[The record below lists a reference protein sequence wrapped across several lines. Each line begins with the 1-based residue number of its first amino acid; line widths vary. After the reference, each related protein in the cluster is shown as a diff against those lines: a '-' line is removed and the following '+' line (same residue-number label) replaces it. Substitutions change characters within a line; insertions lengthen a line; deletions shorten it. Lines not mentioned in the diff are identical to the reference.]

1 MEYHLG
7 KPMLRTFFQKHLK
20 KGEPP
25 QAETAPVETPYTPG
39 LVSALGIEHRSLVML
54 LVRAGTAARERDFAG
69 VQAQLARFKDDLHA
83 HQKRE
88 STELHHY
95 LAAHLKG
102 ENTQSIF
109 REMRH
114 NAALIDR
121 AVESLLG
128 HYLTYP
134 VNERTVLR
142 FEMELN
148 GVIEELSER
157 LEREEAAVYTLYMAP
172 DSY

>member
-1 MEYHLG
+1 MEYHPG
-7 KPMLRTFFQKHLK
+7 IPMLRTFLEKHLK
-20 KGEPP
+20 RGEPP
-25 QAETAPVETPYTPG
+25 QVEAAPAETPYTPG

-54 LVRAGTAARERDFAG
+54 LVKAGTAARAQDFSE
-69 VQAQLARFKDDLHA
+69 VQALLVKFKGDLHA

-88 STELHHY
+88 SIELHPY
-95 LAAHLKG
+95 LASHLKG
-102 ENTQSIF
+102 ENAQSVF

-114 NAALIDR
+114 NSALIDR
-121 AVESLLG
+121 AVEGLLG

-134 VNERTVLR
+134 VNGRTVLR

-148 GVIEELSER
+148 GVIEEISER